1 MDGKGLILCIFKIGL
16 WLYSSVPRW
25 FPHSNSVRKLKKDQ
39 LSTCFPTSSTLLF
52 TTHFVTIWVNLFVVF
67 GFVDFLLFFL
77 KVGPCHGQ
85 WVVKIT
91 MSWWTWFPGMSEL
104 WILANQIQGRVTAD
118 QLQAGKLASR
128 YALLSSLVK
137 PDIHEKC
144 MASSGDLILWMGYT
158 DARDEG
164 LWVDADPPY
173 LPMPFEGKIWW
184 KFKLIEWKAVSL

>member
-1 MDGKGLILCIFKIGL
+1 MTLFIRSKVIPPFQLCEETEEGSTFYLFPDKFDFTFYNSFCDNLGKSVCRFWFCWFFVIFPEGGTMPRPVSGENYHELMDVVSRNERAVNF
-16 WLYSSVPRW
+16 SQSEPRK
-25 FPHSNSVRKLKKDQ
+25 SNCWPITGRKTGI
-39 LSTCFPTSSTLLF
+39 SF
-52 TTHFVTIWVNLFVVF
+52 
-67 GFVDFLLFFL
+67 
-77 KVGPCHGQ
+77 
-85 WVVKIT
+85 
-91 MSWWTWFPGMSEL
+91 MS
-104 WILANQIQGRVTAD
+104 
-118 QLQAGKLASR
+118 
-128 YALLSSLVK
+128 LLSSLVK

>member
-1 MDGKGLILCIFKIGL
+1 MSI
-16 WLYSSVPRW
+16 
-25 FPHSNSVRKLKKDQ
+25 KD
-39 LSTCFPTSSTLLF
+39 P
-52 TTHFVTIWVNLFVVF
+52 
-67 GFVDFLLFFL
+67 
-77 KVGPCHGQ
+77 
-85 WVVKIT
+85 
-91 MSWWTWFPGMSEL
+91 
-104 WILANQIQGRVTAD
+104 AD

-173 LPMPFEGKIWW
+173 LPMPFEGKI
-184 KFKLIEWKAVSL
+184 

>member
-1 MDGKGLILCIFKIGL
+1 M
-16 WLYSSVPRW
+16 
-25 FPHSNSVRKLKKDQ
+25 RKLKKDQ

-85 WVVKIT
+85 WVVKTT

-104 WILANQIQGRVTAD
+104 WILANQSQGRVTAD

-128 YALLSSLVK
+128 SCLYCPAWWSQTYMRNVWPPVEISSFGWVTQM
-137 PDIHEKC
+137 HG
-144 MASSGDLILWMGYT
+144 MRGSGLMLILHT
-158 DARDEG
+158 FPCHLRVRFDE
-164 LWVDADPPY
+164 
-173 LPMPFEGKIWW
+173 
-184 KFKLIEWKAVSL
+184 SSS